1 MNVQPNIADR
11 IFELE
16 EFAQAEGFTLP
27 FSAAEIVA
35 LEDMGLVVDLR
46 TGQILEDIDPDEP
59 IQFEIGQGVKHER
72 Q

>member
-1 MNVQPNIADR
+1 MNVQQNIADR

-16 EFAQAEGFTLP
+16 EFARLEGFTLP

-35 LEDMGLVVDLR
+35 LEDRGFVIDLR
-46 TGQILEDIDPDEP
+46 TGQILEDIDIDAP
-59 IQFEIGQGVKHER
+59 IEFEIRQGVKHER